1 MDWQVELGLV
11 LRALMALVLGGF
23 IGWEREKS
31 PRAAGIRT
39 YAAISLGA
47 CIFGLVSFHVGNT
60 SSPEYIAAQVVSGM
74 GFLGA
79 GVILKEKG
87 RVLGL
92 TTAAT
97 MWAAAGIGLAVAA
110 SMYVLATLGAALIF
124 LLLSMPMIPGWE
136 TLRDTAPERSDDD
149 SGPST
154 EVR

>member
-1 MDWQVELGLV
+1 MDWQAELGLV
-11 LRALMALVLGGF
+11 LRALLALVLGGF

-47 CIFGLVSFHVGNT
+47 CVFGLVSFHVGNT

-97 MWAAAGIGLAVAA
+97 MWAAAAIGLAVAA
-110 SMYVLATLGAALIF
+110 SMFVLATLGAALIF

-149 SGPST
+149 GDPST
-154 EVR
+154 ELR